1 MQKMLFLLF
10 LHRVSYAQN
19 NPDISSYSYGQKEM
33 ELISNSKKGTLIGSA
48 FNAKKKIK
56 EESLKKF
63 IRFLWRIKSETIQPQ
78 P

>member
-48 FNAKKKIK
+48 FNAKK
-56 EESLKKF
+56 
-63 IRFLWRIKSETIQPQ
+63 
-78 P
+78 